1 MQMYYSLY
9 ISVSHENYVR
19 VDTDGSWL
27 SWKGTNE
34 VCLHPLALSF
44 FQKFSCTIQ

>member
-19 VDTDGSWL
+19 VDTDGS
-27 SWKGTNE
+27 
-34 VCLHPLALSF
+34 
-44 FQKFSCTIQ
+44 